1 LKKLFF
7 ILLSLCTLILAEPPV
22 TTTDTPSLATSQEEE
37 EVPATAPTTIDPALP
52 EASDSIP
59 SISQGSSGGIALKLS
74 SIPKQLHIG
83 EIFPVTLKVTPID
96 VASGNIE
103 YSLQGEE
110 GIRIFSQTPVR
121 SVREDGVY
129 DTFYFLVQS
138 NTVRIPDIAAMVTS
152 TGEISPT
159 LEGMELSASPLSP
172 PATYANVLAD
182 SFKVIEYKTTA
193 YNQTSN
199 IVVFTVKAK
208 RCNIATFSLANVL
221 SQGFESK
228 LPNVDE
234 SVMTYYAIIPN
245 NTKTLDFTIFN
256 LNKNRYE
263 SISIPIV
270 VVDDAV
276 STQTDLSPTD
286 FRHTE
291 LKVGAALFVATMS
304 IGIYFWRRSRWYLFL
319 AAFPLVYV
327 TIVFLPNSTICVRKG
342 APIYLLPITHGTVFE
357 TTNKEEKLEIENK
370 VGDFFKVRLENE
382 KVGWVNEHDRC
393 SN

>member
-1 LKKLFF
+1 MKNLLF
-7 ILLSLCTLILAEPPV
+7 ILLSLLTFVWGEPSTP
-22 TTTDTPSLATSQEEE
+22 TDGASPLATSQEEVTPAVDDPVV
-37 EVPATAPTTIDPALP
+37 VPVT
-52 EASDSIP
+52 SDSVP
-59 SISQGSSGGIALKLS
+59 SISQGARGGISLKLS
-74 SIPKQLHIG
+74 SIPNHLHIG

-121 SVREDGVY
+121 RVRDDGVY

-138 NTVRIPDIAAMVTS
+138 DTVRIPDIAAMVTS
-152 TGEISPT
+152 TGEVSPT
-159 LEGMELSASPLSP
+159 LEGMVLSASPLSP

-182 SFKVIEYKTTA
+182 SFKVIDYKTTA

-245 NTKTLDFTIFN
+245 NVKSLDFTIFN
-256 LNKNRYE
+256 LSKNRYE
-263 SISIPIV
+263 SMSIPIV

-276 STQTDLSPTD
+276 STQSDLSPTD

-291 LKVGAALFVATMS
+291 LKVGAALFVAAIS
-304 IGIYFWRRSRWYLFL
+304 IGIYFWRRSRWYLYFSVL
-319 AAFPLVYV
+319 PLVYV
-327 TIVFLPNSTICVRKG
+327 IMVFLPNSTVCVKKG
-342 APIYLLPITHGTVFE
+342 TPVYLLPITHGTVFE
-357 TTNKEEKLEIENK
+357 TTAQESKLEIENR
-370 VGDFFKVRLENE
+370 VGNFVKVRLENE
-382 KVGWVNEHDRC
+382 KVGWVNEHDFC

>member
-1 LKKLFF
+1 MKKLLF
-7 ILLSLCTLILAEPPV
+7 ILLSLLTFVWGEPSTPADGASPLAI
-22 TTTDTPSLATSQEEE
+22 SQEE
-37 EVPATAPTTIDPALP
+37 ATPVADPVLP
-52 EASDSIP
+52 VASDNVP
-59 SISQGSSGGIALKLS
+59 SISQGARGGIALKLS
-74 SIPKQLHIG
+74 SIPTHLHIG

-138 NTVRIPDIAAMVTS
+138 DTVRIPDMAAMVTS
-152 TGEISPT
+152 TGEVSPT
-159 LEGMELSASPLSP
+159 LEGMVLSASPLSP

-182 SFKVIEYKTTA
+182 SFKVIDYKTTA

-245 NTKTLDFTIFN
+245 NVKTLDFTIFN
-256 LNKNRYE
+256 LTKNRYE

-270 VVDDAV
+270 VDDDAV
-276 STQTDLSPTD
+276 STQSDLSPTD

-291 LKVGAALFVATMS
+291 LKVGAALLLAAIS
-304 IGIYFWRRSRWYLFL
+304 IGIYFWRRSRWYLYFAVL
-319 AAFPLVYV
+319 PLLYV
-327 TIVFLPNSTICVRKG
+327 VMVFLPNSTVCVRKG
-342 APIYLLPITHGTVFE
+342 APVYLLPITHGTVFE
-357 TTNKEEKLEIENK
+357 TTQKEEKLEIENT
-370 VGDFFKVRLENE
+370 VGDFVKVRLENE